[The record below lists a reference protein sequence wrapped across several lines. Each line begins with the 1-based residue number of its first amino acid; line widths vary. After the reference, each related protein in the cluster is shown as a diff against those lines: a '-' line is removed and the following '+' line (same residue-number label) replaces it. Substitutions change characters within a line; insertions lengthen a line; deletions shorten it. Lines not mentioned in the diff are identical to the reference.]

1 MKKTLCI
8 VSSRP
13 DAGLSNEI
21 LHLIREDEM
30 KNQGSPLE
38 PHLRVITMNED
49 QWRLHKNTI
58 ITRYPVLFIGLP
70 EQGRWLP
77 EAMAVRFTKY
87 GITYGWTGRHAFLTV
102 NEKALKD
109 HEVYSQ
115 FLTELKA
122 LCNLGDVIKS
132 PRRLDALQLIGMLC
146 VALLVPFGS
155 VLVGG
160 KLIKDWYANDNLVK
174 KQQYVYGI
182 FHLYRN
188 HMKEFLDQD
197 MTGKEMQKG

>member
-1 MKKTLCI
+1 
-8 VSSRP
+8 
-13 DAGLSNEI
+13 
-21 LHLIREDEM
+21 M
-30 KNQGSPLE
+30 KNQGSSLE

-49 QWRLHKNTI
+49 QWRLHKNAI
-58 ITRYPVLFIGLP
+58 MTRYPVLFIGLP

-174 KQQYVYGI
+174 SSSMYTASSTCTGI
-182 FHLYRN
+182 
-188 HMKEFLDQD
+188 
-197 MTGKEMQKG
+197 T

>member
-1 MKKTLCI
+1 MKD
-8 VSSRP
+8 RDP
-13 DAGLSNEI
+13 A
-21 LHLIREDEM
+21 
-30 KNQGSPLE
+30 LE

-58 ITRYPVLFIGLP
+58 IAKYPVLFIGLP

-77 EAMAVRFTKY
+77 ETMEVRFTKY

-115 FLTELKA
+115 FLIELKA
-122 LCNLGDVIKS
+122 LCSLGDVIKS